1 MLQLTLMV
9 LYVSLVIIAY
19 VALRRSA
26 QALGRYSARQSETT
40 QFKLRQLYCFTDSRT
55 LIVAHLTSLL
65 LIPVSLLALGAG
77 FVVLALTVLALIV
90 VPGVGLRMLALR
102 RRQAIS
108 ESLPDALAQIAG
120 GMRAGSSLTLAIQ
133 AFVDEDDGPLGQE
146 FTLLLRE
153 QRMGERLEEALD
165 NLAERVQSEEMDL
178 VVSAAIIANDLGG
191 NLAQIL
197 QSLSE
202 TLRRKL
208 EMENKIKALTAQ
220 GRLQA
225 RVVAL
230 LPVLVLVALS
240 IFEPQATLP
249 IFSTLLGWCFL
260 TLISLM
266 VLVGSFFIHRI
277 VRIDI

>member
-40 QFKLRQLYCFTDSRT
+40 QFKLRQLYCFTDSRN